1 MRRAL
6 SVLDNFGAPKHQGE
20 DERSQAMARSNKG
33 HSSRKVE
40 AIKVHH
46 LIPGC
51 DKVVDELLFSVGTS
65 VDFRQGAELG
75 V

>member
-1 MRRAL
+1 MPPTKAYGAKMK
-6 SVLDNFGAPKHQGE
+6 SVFL
-20 DERSQAMARSNKG
+20 RSVAAN
-33 HSSRKVE
+33 HPSSGLINQRLRKVE

-46 LIPGC
+46 LVPGR

-65 VDFRQGAELG
+65 VNFNQGTELG